1 MGCLLRYL
9 CPCSKD
15 FLATYPLART
25 MQDLYHRCRY
35 WRYPKSSF
43 AYRPVLLFVSPYM
56 FPRYFQSLIQVAIH
70 SPILCFHVVVLWL
83 ETSRSLERLVSYQY
97 QATVLI
103 TSLIAMNSL
112 ACRVFRLLRQLKAG
126 DSQTTR
132 FRDVVST
139 VRFRHTTQM
148 ELDTREMSMR
158 EPVEIE
164 TVQNDY

>member
-1 MGCLLRYL
+1 MSPKLSYVLVNFISGEFLH
-9 CPCSKD
+9 CSEARK
-15 FLATYPLART
+15 FLIRAET
-25 MQDLYHRCRY
+25 C
-35 WRYPKSSF
+35 
-43 AYRPVLLFVSPYM
+43 
-56 FPRYFQSLIQVAIH
+56 
-70 SPILCFHVVVLWL
+70 SPIVCFHGVVLWL
-83 ETSRSLERLVSYQY
+83 ETSPDIEHSISYQY
-97 QATVLI
+97 QALFIMAGLI
-103 TSLIAMNSL
+103 VMNSL